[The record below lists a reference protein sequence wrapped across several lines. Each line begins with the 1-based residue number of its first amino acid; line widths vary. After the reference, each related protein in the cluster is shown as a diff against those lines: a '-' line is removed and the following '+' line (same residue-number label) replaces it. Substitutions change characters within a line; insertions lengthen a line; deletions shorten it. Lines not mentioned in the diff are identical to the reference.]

1 MFLKFSENVQEN
13 TCFGVSFLIK
23 LQLYKK
29 EAPTQVFL
37 FFYITPPD
45 NRVCHFLHNS
55 GKCQNKGN
63 VVTPWVKFV
72 AFWEVTL

>member
-1 MFLKFSENVQEN
+1 MFRS
-13 TCFGVSFLIK
+13 LIFNK
-23 LQLYKK
+23 VASNFIKK
-29 EAPTQVFL
+29 RLRPTQVFL

-45 NRVCHFLHNS
+45 NRVCHFLYNS